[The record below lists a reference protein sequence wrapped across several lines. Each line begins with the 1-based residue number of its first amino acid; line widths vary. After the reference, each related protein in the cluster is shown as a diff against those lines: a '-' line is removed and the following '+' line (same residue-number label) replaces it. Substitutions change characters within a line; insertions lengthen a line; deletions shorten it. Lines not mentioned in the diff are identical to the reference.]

1 MEMERG
7 FQEINQ
13 YDDSMFPV
21 GIYVVKKESI
31 IPRGRGFRDFHWHE
45 ELPCSCKETDRGG
58 NRRGDTGVSG
68 GGKSCPF
75 LDDFSSEY
83 VRTDAAPCAR
93 GYTKKRENT
102 DNVIFHTGKLYDAD
116 TSGGYRRISQCESG

>member
-93 GYTKKRENT
+93 GYTKKRENK